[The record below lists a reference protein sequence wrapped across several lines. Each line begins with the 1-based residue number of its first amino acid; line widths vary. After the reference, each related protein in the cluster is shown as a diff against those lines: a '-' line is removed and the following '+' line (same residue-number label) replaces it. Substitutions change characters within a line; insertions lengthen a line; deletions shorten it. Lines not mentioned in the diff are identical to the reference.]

1 MLYNSNKV
9 MQYATDLMKQNDAY
23 FLKQQNISN
32 DYLDYERGIV
42 MKIKFLIPYKEL
54 QSKVLDIINKLHFPY
69 EVEIQPIV
77 VAVEDLSKF
86 NIAEA
91 DAAIG
96 RGYTAK
102 RLRKEYPQLII
113 VELPITSYDIFRA
126 LKKIRYLYSPI
137 KVGFCGGYSQMKGSK
152 AMEEW
157 LGCPLQIYFDEDP
170 VHIPSL
176 VKQAKK
182 DGCNVILGGYSAVHY
197 ARKMGLKGVILESG
211 DIAIE
216 NALNETIRSIRIKR
230 NEQVKAEMYRLIT
243 KNAAEGILFVDLNGY
258 IRVDNMAAREIAKN
272 KRVPLC
278 HHLLKENFPALTE
291 SFYKSIKEQT
301 GQRLDVV
308 KLNTKHT
315 VSATI
320 TPVISN
326 GIQYGSVINLLDISR
341 IQDLEGSIRAK
352 LNRRGL
358 QAKYSFSDII
368 YQSNVMKYTVEM
380 AKKYAKSDANVMII
394 GDTGTGKEIFAQ
406 SIHNYSQRSQ
416 GPFVAVNCAA
426 LPENLLES
434 ELFGYVEGAFT
445 GTRKG
450 GKMGLV
456 EQAHKGTL
464 FLDEISEIP
473 ISLQSKL
480 LRVLQ
485 EKEVRRIGAENVI
498 QVDVRFIAAT
508 NKNLEVE
515 VKEGRFRRDLLYRL
529 DVLRLPLPP
538 LHQRGNDVELL
549 FDYLL
554 RRIGKK
560 EQIDVSLMCLSEEA
574 KEIIHRY
581 PFEGNIRELRN
592 IVERIC
598 VLHNDST
605 ITGKELKSILYPQN
619 LDQDVYNQGFDDL
632 GKKMQSLSAVPLWSI
647 KEEAEREKL
656 QELLTAYQGRKGKI
670 AELLK
675 VNRSTLWRKLKKY
688 GLE

>member
-1 MLYNSNKV
+1 
-9 MQYATDLMKQNDAY
+9 
-23 FLKQQNISN
+23 
-32 DYLDYERGIV
+32 

-54 QSKVLDIINKLHFPY
+54 QGRVLNIINKSHFPY
-69 EVEIQPIV
+69 EVEIQSIV
-77 VAVEDLSKF
+77 VAVEDLSKL
-86 NIAEA
+86 NVTEA
-91 DAAIG
+91 DAVIG

-113 VELPITSYDIFRA
+113 VELPITSYDVFRA
-126 LKKIRYLYSPI
+126 LKKIRSLYSPT

-152 AMEEW
+152 ALEEW

-170 VHIPSL
+170 AHIPNL
-176 VKQAKK
+176 VEQAKK
-182 DGCNVILGGYSAVHY
+182 DECDVILGGYSAVHY
-197 ARKMGLKGVILESG
+197 AKIMGLKGVVLESG

-216 NALNETIRSIRIKR
+216 NALNETIRSIQIKR

-258 IRVDNMAAREIAKN
+258 IRVDNMAARKIAKN

-278 HHLLKENFPALTE
+278 HHLLKESFPALTE
-291 SFYKSIKEQT
+291 SFHKSIKEQI

-308 KLNTKHT
+308 KLNAKYT

-326 GIQYGSVINLLDISR
+326 GIQYGAVVNLLDISR

-352 LNRRGL
+352 LNQRGL
-358 QAKYSFSDII
+358 QAKYNFSDII
-368 YQSNVMKYTVEM
+368 YQSDVMKYTVEM
-380 AKKYAKSDANVMII
+380 AKKYAQSDANVMII

-406 SIHNYSQRSQ
+406 SIHNYSLRSQ

-456 EQAHKGTL
+456 EQAHQGTL

-498 QVDVRFIAAT
+498 QVNVRFIAAT
-508 NKNLEVE
+508 NKNLETE

-529 DVLRLPLPP
+529 DVLRLSLPP
-538 LHQRGNDVELL
+538 LHQRGTDVELL
-549 FDYLL
+549 FNYLL
-554 RRIGKK
+554 HRIGEK
-560 EQIDVSLMCLSEEA
+560 EQVDISHICLSEEA
-574 KEIIHRY
+574 KEILHGY

-598 VLHNDST
+598 VLHDDSA
-605 ITGKELKSILYPQN
+605 ITGKELKAILYPQN
-619 LDQDVYNQGFDDL
+619 LDQDLYDQGINDF
-632 GKKMQSLSAVPLWSI
+632 GKRMQSSPASPLWSI

-656 QELLTAYQGRKGKI
+656 QELLMVYQGRRGKI
-670 AELLK
+670 AEILK